1 MKPSLLI
8 GLFLA
13 AAALGKDPPRAVPVT
28 DVAASPVP
36 APVPVAPPTRPPVPG
51 SDRATSRSGQF
62 RVNGADGLLRGTVAL
77 MAEDA
82 KDELLL
88 LTGEKDAWKV
98 PVSIILQGKQG
109 DPLPPRSLAL
119 KLLFNEVGFELRLDV
134 HLSRGIETERFK
146 HTTTTALLYE
156 RALRARPPGQPET
169 PLRAPPWLVEGLREA
184 TAWQQKRSDRRLYE
198 ALFKHGGLFKL
209 DDLFGVTE
217 AQYEELDG
225 AMHAAFR
232 VSSGALVM
240 ALLKQPQGRPGFLSF
255 LSESAAFEGEMPTL
269 LRRHFP
275 DLNLSQTSLEK
286 LWALQIAD
294 LTTPTLTEVLTIAE
308 TETALD
314 DALHLNFR
322 TAEGDAQRKPLSD
335 WQEINALKDAE
346 RAEAVRPAQDSLVR
360 LSYRCFP
367 SYRPLIAEYQIA
379 LGAIARNKTKKT
391 SAQLAGLLETRHTML
406 AKSTRAR
413 DYLDWFEITRA
424 RQTSGVFEDY
434 LRLKERLHAQPRNRD
449 DNLSKYLDR
458 MNQIFARNL
467 PNSPAKQP
475 PGRPGGNP
483 FQAPANLPPD
493 APIDLPKP

>member
-1 MKPSLLI
+1 MKPTLLI

-13 AAALGKDPPRAVPVT
+13 AAALGTEPPRAVPVP
-28 DVAASPVP
+28 D
-36 APVPVAPPTRPPVPG
+36 APPTLVPVPPPPAA
-51 SDRATSRSGQF
+51 SVPDNDRATSRSGQF
-62 RVNGADGLLRGTVAL
+62 SVSGADGLLRGTVAM

-98 PVSIILQGKQG
+98 PVSIVLHGKQG

-119 KLLFNEVGFELRLDV
+119 KLLFSEAGFDLRLDV

-156 RALRARPPGQPET
+156 RALRGRPPRQPDT
-169 PLRAPPWLVEGLREA
+169 PLRVPPWLVEGLREA

-198 ALFKHGGLFKL
+198 ALFNHGGLFKL
-209 DDLFGVTE
+209 DDLFAANE

-240 ALLKQPQGRPGFLSF
+240 ALLKQPQGREGFLAF

-275 DLNLSQTSLEK
+275 DLNLSETSLAK
-286 LWALQIAD
+286 WWALQIAD

-308 TETALD
+308 TESALD
-314 DALHLNFR
+314 DALHLNFA
-322 TAEGDAQRKPLSD
+322 TAEGDAQRRPLSD
-335 WQEINALKDAE
+335 WQELNALKASE
-346 RAEAVRPAQDSLVR
+346 RTEAVRPAQDSLVR

-367 SYRPLIAEYQIA
+367 SYRPIIKEYQIA
-379 LGAIARNKTKKT
+379 LGAIAHKKTKKT
-391 SAQLAGLLETRHTML
+391 AAQLEALLETRHRML

-424 RQTSGVFEDY
+424 RDTSGVFEDY
-434 LRLKERLHAQPRNRD
+434 LRLKERLQVQPHNRD

-467 PNSPAKQP
+467 PDSPANQP
-475 PGRPGGNP
+475 LGLPGSNP
-483 FQAPANLPPD
+483 SHLPANLPPD
-493 APIDLPKP
+493 APLDLPKP

>member
-1 MKPSLLI
+1 MKPTLLL
-8 GLFLA
+8 GLVLA
-13 AAALGKDPPRAVPVT
+13 AAAFAMDPPRAVPV
-28 DVAASPVP
+28 PNVP
-36 APVPVAPPTRPPVPG
+36 TTPVPVLPPSSAPPPATE
-51 SDRATSRSGQF
+51 RATSRSGQF
-62 RVNGADGLLRGTVAL
+62 RVSGADGLLRGTVAL

-98 PVSIILQGKQG
+98 PVSIILHGKQG

-119 KLLFNEVGFELRLDV
+119 KLLFSEAGFDLRLDV

-156 RALRARPPGQPET
+156 RALRGRPPGQPDT
-169 PLRAPPWLVEGLREA
+169 PLRVPPWLVEGLREA

-209 DDLFGVTE
+209 DDLFAVND

-240 ALLKQPQGRPGFLSF
+240 ALLKQPQGRDGFLSF

-275 DLNLSQTSLEK
+275 DLNLSETSLAK
-286 LWALQIAD
+286 WWTLQIAD

-308 TETALD
+308 TEAALD
-314 DALHLNFR
+314 DALYLNIGS
-322 TAEGDAQRKPLSD
+322 AEGDAQRKPLSD
-335 WQEINALKDAE
+335 WQDLKALKAPE

-367 SYRPLIAEYQIA
+367 SYRPIIAEYQIV
-379 LGAIARNKTKKT
+379 LGAIAHNKTKKT
-391 SAQLAGLLETRHTML
+391 ASQLAGLLETRHTML

-424 RQTSGVFEDY
+424 RDTSGVFEDY
-434 LRLKERLHAQPRNRD
+434 MRLKERLHAQPRNRD

-458 MNQIFARNL
+458 MNQIFARNR
-467 PNSPAKQP
+467 PDSPASQS
-475 PGRPGGNP
+475 PGLPASNP
-483 FQAPANLPPD
+483 LQVPSNLPP
-493 APIDLPKP
+493 ATPIALPKP